1 MFVKN
6 KTWIFMLYFIL
17 KLYKLP
23 VHILSFYIA
32 EIGDFRKKY
41 GNLLY
46 RGYTKEMGIV
56 HNKGKREMG

>member
-1 MFVKN
+1 
-6 KTWIFMLYFIL
+6 MLYIIL

-56 HNKGKREMG
+56 HNKGKREMQ